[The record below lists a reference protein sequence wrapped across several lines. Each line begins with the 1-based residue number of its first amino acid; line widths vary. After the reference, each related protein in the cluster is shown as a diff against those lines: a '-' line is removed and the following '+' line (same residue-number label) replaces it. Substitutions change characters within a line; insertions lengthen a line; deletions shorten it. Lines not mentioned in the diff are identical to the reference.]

1 MPETYVVTGQAPD
14 MELNDAG
21 SGFVQGWKVTYRVT
35 SGPAK
40 GTVGTVFVPNSDHN
54 ADYVSTEIAAKVKDL
69 TDISSL
75 GS

>member
-40 GTVGTVFVPNSDHN
+40 GTVGTIFVPNSDHN
-54 ADYVSTEIAAKVKDL
+54 SDYVSAEIADKVKDL